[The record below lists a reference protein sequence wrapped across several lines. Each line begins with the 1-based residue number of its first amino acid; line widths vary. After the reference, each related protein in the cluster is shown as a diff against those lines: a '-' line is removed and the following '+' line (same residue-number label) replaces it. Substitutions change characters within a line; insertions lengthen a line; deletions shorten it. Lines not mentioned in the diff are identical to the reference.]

1 VAPGAGASWHG
12 SRSTP
17 QASRPPRCGRCL
29 VWASAWPTRAWACC
43 ALGCCSGWG
52 AAQRWQR
59 EQDDT
64 TTQAGVIYAYLCG
77 TSALVDHGG
86 SVGRLFASYGLVD
99 STQIAPAGMGSGARV
114 GFVEMPDTTEARAAI
129 AGLQGHDPTHEDIR
143 VFLGRLKTAL
153 TARDLALCGVT
164 TDGSALY
171 PAPLREGFGQVRHQI
186 CTFHIMAE
194 IGKAVS
200 LNLSQFVEDQNGQ

>member
-1 VAPGAGASWHG
+1 MRLCVGHLPW
-12 SRSTP
+12 ST
-17 QASRPPRCGRCL
+17 
-29 VWASAWPTRAWACC
+29 TEE
-43 ALGCCSGWG
+43 AL
-52 AAQRWQR
+52 
-59 EQDDT
+59 E
-64 TTQAGVIYAYLCG
+64 
-77 TSALVDHGG
+77 
-86 SVGRLFASYGLVD
+86 RLFASYGLVD

-143 VFLGRLKTAL
+143 AFLRRLKTAL

-171 PAPLREGFGQVRHQI
+171 PAPLREVFGQVRHQI

-194 IGKAVS
+194 IGKAVLGAVTS
-200 LNLSQFVEDQNGQ
+200 ARKGLAATQPKLRGSDKQVMLCPVVMKWTGPCAD

>member
-1 VAPGAGASWHG
+1 M
-12 SRSTP
+12 
-17 QASRPPRCGRCL
+17 
-29 VWASAWPTRAWACC
+29 
-43 ALGCCSGWG
+43 
-52 AAQRWQR
+52 
-59 EQDDT
+59 
-64 TTQAGVIYAYLCG
+64 GVIYAYLCG

-114 GFVEMPDTTEARAAI
+114 GFVEMPDTTEARAVI

-143 VFLGRLKTAL
+143 AFLGRLKTVL

-171 PAPLREGFGQVRHQI
+171 PAPLREVFGQVRHQI

-200 LNLSQFVEDQNGQ
+200 LNLSQFVEDQNG